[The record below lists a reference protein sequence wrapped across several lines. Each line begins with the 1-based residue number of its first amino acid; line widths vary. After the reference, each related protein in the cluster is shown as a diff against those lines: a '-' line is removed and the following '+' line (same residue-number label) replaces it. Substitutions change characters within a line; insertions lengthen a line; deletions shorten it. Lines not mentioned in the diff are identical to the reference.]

1 MGRMAN
7 VWGAEGFLRD
17 TPDGDHLSS
26 ARELADE
33 GQPCFDLYTRR
44 VPVRASRAGMRG
56 NDVPEQ
62 DVVRE
67 LELGQDTVDDGRR
80 RLGRACAGELAL
92 RGKRDARDARSAI
105 AGCLADEQD
114 RRGGT

>member
-1 MGRMAN
+1 MAN

-17 TPDGDHLSS
+17 APDGDHPPA
-26 ARELADE
+26 ARKLADVR
-33 GQPCFDLYTRR
+33 QPGFDLLSRGAA
-44 VPVRASRAGMRG
+44 VRASRARMRRD
-56 NDVPEQ
+56 DVPEQ
-62 DVVRE
+62 NIILE
-67 LELGQDTVDDGRR
+67 LELSQDTVDDGRR